1 LCNWRRSSM
10 QVMCFMDV
18 PALLELLRCV
28 VI

>member
-18 PALLELLRCV
+18 PALLEFSGGV

>member
-18 PALLELLRCV
+18 PALLEFSGDV

>member
-18 PALLELLRCV
+18 PALLEFSSGV